1 MIKVESIEYSIIL
14 LDFPHLVLNCYCS
27 NDSIEEVKKYYHD
40 KFRLKPK
47 DEYDLIGKGINFHF
61 FEDIETIQEMINHIE
76 SKDFNYFYEFKS
88 DMRSTKAVIESLRDF
103 DFSNSIIRSKNEESL
118 DKDGEV

>member
-1 MIKVESIEYSIIL
+1 MIKVEAIEYSIVL
-14 LDFPHLVLNCYCS
+14 LDFPRLVLNCYYS
-27 NDSIEEVKKYYHD
+27 NDNIEEVKEYFQD
-40 KFRLKPK
+40 KFKLKLK
-47 DEYDLIGKGINFHF
+47 DGYDLIGKGIEFEF
-61 FEDIETIQEMINHIE
+61 FEDVETIQEMINHIE